1 MCQGKPC
8 AASTAN
14 TSHAVEQHRA
24 KFVALQR
31 LNEIETARCSV
42 LLGRPHSLRLR
53 ASPKIPAATNGM
65 GASVAIKAL
74 LESTEDLLL
83 SPTTTSALS
92 LRRPT
97 DAHRRNSPP
106 SPRAQ
111 AAQAPDPRTKSR
123 IPTVRMSRVSV
134 PDPCGKNQPGA
145 RNIATPTPT
154 AAARTVGQW
163 RGRRPRIAG
172 PHTVNNNHARRPQ
185 ADNSNPGQYQLF
197 IRFALVTD
205 RQARLLGRH
214 PPWGP
219 ITAGRQLKPAP
230 R

>member
-1 MCQGKPC
+1 MCQWKPC
-8 AASTAN
+8 AASTDN

-65 GASVAIKAL
+65 GASGAIKAL

-145 RNIATPTPT
+145 RTIATPTPT
-154 AAARTVGQW
+154 RAAATTASVEVGA
-163 RGRRPRIAG
+163 RELPCTTRSTITTRVGRKPTIRI
-172 PHTVNNNHARRPQ
+172 Q
-185 ADNSNPGQYQLF
+185 ASTNSL
-197 IRFALVTD
+197 FALRWSPTV
-205 RQARLLGRH
+205 RH
-214 PPWGP
+214 DSWPSPPMGSHNC
-219 ITAGRQLKPAP
+219 
-230 R
+230 